1 MYLVIKKMHY
11 DNGSSV
17 GEDCDI
23 NVVSSRKAVW
33 EIKHDLILSKH
44 YERTM
49 QTTFGKSTET

>member
-1 MYLVIKKMHY
+1 MHY

-23 NVVSSRKAVW
+23 NVVSSQKAVW

-44 YERTM
+44 YERKM